1 MQAYLFENE
10 FFSCFF
16 VLKFKLIKYSIMK
29 HLKIGF
35 KVLCFIV
42 FQTIFLTNVFSQD
55 GFSSAS
61 LSVNRSNGITPSEQV
76 IVEEFLNYH
85 THKIAMPKAN
95 EAVAID
101 LRWGNNLVGKNNEF
115 AMLQV
120 GVATGFV
127 DDFSHIPPLNL
138 CLVIDK
144 SGSMSHDQRMVK
156 LKVALSKFI
165 EYLRPQDNICIVA
178 YNSEAALVLP
188 FEKIG
193 EGNNANQVITSLMP
207 DGSTNLNAGMMLG
220 YEELYKNYD
229 KNSTNRLIL
238 LTDGL
243 TNTGETNIENI
254 IKNSLEYNK
263 KGIDI
268 STIGVGQSLNFDLLR
283 QLAKAGRGL
292 NHFIGNSEDIEKIF
306 IDEAESLLSPIAN
319 DVSLEIISDSGIK
332 MQEVYGYSPIISKNK
347 LSFKLDNM
355 NSGLTQVFIIKYD
368 VSNMPQNKSAEV
380 NIVFKYYDIK
390 LKEDKTIKRAIK
402 ITASKE
408 QNINP
413 LIDSE
418 VKKNYTIA
426 YISTSIK
433 QMALAYESKNN
444 NAKQILDNCINMVE
458 KYYPNLEDKDIIRV
472 LDIAKENVV
481 LLNKIAVW

>member
-1 MQAYLFENE
+1 
-10 FFSCFF
+10 
-16 VLKFKLIKYSIMK
+16 MK
-29 HLKIGF
+29 HLKTRI

-42 FQTIFLTNVFSQD
+42 FQTIFLTNIFAQG

-76 IVEEFLNYH
+76 IVEEFMNYH

-95 EAVAID
+95 EAVAVD

-115 AMLQV
+115 AILQV
-120 GVATGFV
+120 GFATGFV

-156 LKVALSKFI
+156 LKVALSKFV

-178 YNSEAALVLP
+178 YDSKATLVLP
-188 FEKIG
+188 FDKIG
-193 EGNNANQVITSLMP
+193 DGNNANQVITSLSP
-207 DGSTNLNAGMMLG
+207 GGSTNLNAGMMLG

-229 KNSTNRLIL
+229 ENSTNRLIL

-243 TNTGETNIENI
+243 TNTGEINIENI
-254 IKNSLEYNK
+254 IKNSLGYNK

-268 STIGVGQSLNFDLLR
+268 STIGVGHSVNFDLLR

-292 NHFIGNSEDIEKIF
+292 NHFIGNSEDIEKVF
-306 IDEAESLLSPIAN
+306 KDEAESLLSPIARN
-319 DVSLEIISDSGIK
+319 VSLEIISGSGIK
-332 MQEVYGYSPIISKNK
+332 MQEVYGYSPIINKNK

-355 NSGLTQVFIIKYD
+355 NSGLTQVFIIKYN
-368 VSNMPQNKSAEV
+368 VSDMQQHKNAEV

-390 LKEDKTIKRAIK
+390 LKEEKTIKRAIK
-402 ITASKE
+402 ITASKK
-408 QNINP
+408 QNTNP
-413 LIDSE
+413 FIDSE

-426 YISTSIK
+426 YIATSIK
-433 QMALAYESKNN
+433 QMAFAYESNKNSD
-444 NAKQILDNCINMVE
+444 AKLILDNCINLVE

-481 LLNKIAVW
+481 LLNKIAVR